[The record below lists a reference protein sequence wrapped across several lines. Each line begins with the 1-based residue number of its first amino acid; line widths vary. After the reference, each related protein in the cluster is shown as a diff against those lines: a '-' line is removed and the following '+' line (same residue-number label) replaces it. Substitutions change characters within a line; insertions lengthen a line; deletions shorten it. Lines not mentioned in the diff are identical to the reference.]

1 MATTKL
7 FTAADLEHLE
17 DDGYRYDLIEGE
29 LYRMAPANFE
39 HGGIAAA
46 ALAHLWNFVVP
57 RGLGIVVAAETGFQL
72 HREPDTVL
80 APDVAFVRAD
90 RLPAPDE
97 RRQGFLSLAPDLVVE
112 VISPSESHASI
123 ERKVTAYLTAGVI
136 LVWTVHPVR
145 QQVIVYR
152 QGRPPRILNL
162 EDMLDGEDVIPGF
175 RLPLSELFRVSP

>member
-29 LYRMAPANFE
+29 LHRMAPANFE

-57 RGLGIVVAAETGFQL
+57 RGLGVVVAAETGFQL
-72 HREPDTVL
+72 HRKPDTVL
-80 APDVAFVRAD
+80 APDAAFVRAD
-90 RLPAPDE
+90 RLPSPDE
-97 RRQGFLSLAPDLVVE
+97 RHRGFLSVAPDLVVE
-112 VISPSESHASI
+112 VISPSESNASI
-123 ERKVTAYLTAGVI
+123 ERKVAAYLTAGVI

-152 QGRPPRILNL
+152 QDQPPRVLNF
-162 EDMLDGEDVIPGF
+162 DDTLDGEEVLPGF
-175 RLPLSELFRVSP
+175 RLLISDLFRVLP